1 LDSVVKPLGI
11 TVKKEAG
18 KVDET
23 SGERYVDKPH
33 ATKEF
38 GKRGNSPGRLKM
50 TPKWDPKKFLNFQ
63 ILKMRNILKMKYHL
77 WHGASVDVGKDFF
90 IYLII

>member
-23 SGERYVDKPH
+23 SGERYVDNPH

-38 GKRGNSPGRLKM
+38 GKRGNSPRRLKM
-50 TPKWDPKKFLNFQ
+50 TPKREPKKFLNFQ
-63 ILKMRNILKMKYHL
+63 YFENEKYFENEISFMAWCL
-77 WHGASVDVGKDFF
+77 RRCW
-90 IYLII
+90 